1 MHVWI
6 CSCSI
11 LSNPI
16 LSDAAGD
23 AIPMS
28 DYTTIVARVAQ
39 MMAILLYLNHVIVPW
54 LPCVCVCEMAQGFV
68 LQIWIREC
76 MG

>member
-1 MHVWI
+1 MHLWI
-6 CSCSI
+6 CSPSI
-11 LSNPI
+11 LSNLI

-28 DYTTIVARVAQ
+28 DYTSIVARVAQ

-54 LPCVCVCEMAQGFV
+54 MAALCEMAQGFV
-68 LQIWIREC
+68 
-76 MG
+76 M